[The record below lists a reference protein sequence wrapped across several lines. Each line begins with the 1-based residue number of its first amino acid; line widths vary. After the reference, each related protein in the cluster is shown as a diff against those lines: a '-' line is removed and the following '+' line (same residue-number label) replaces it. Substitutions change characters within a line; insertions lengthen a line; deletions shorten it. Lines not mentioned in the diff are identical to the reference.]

1 MRSIKKKEL
10 IFPGFAVKFYAVK
23 VYTIVQGK
31 FNFCS
36 QLTVCNLHG
45 MKSYQ
50 KKTIIMW
57 ILNELIFVIDSGI
70 IRRIFSVSDLEALLI
85 RACLVKLLT

>member
-1 MRSIKKKEL
+1 MRSIKKGANISTHL
-10 IFPGFAVKFYAVK
+10 K

-36 QLTVCNLHG
+36 QFTVCNLHG

-50 KKTIIMW
+50 KKAIIMW

>member
-1 MRSIKKKEL
+1 
-10 IFPGFAVKFYAVK
+10 
-23 VYTIVQGK
+23 
-31 FNFCS
+31 
-36 QLTVCNLHG
+36 
-45 MKSYQ
+45 
-50 KKTIIMW
+50 MW